1 MSNLHPDLGAS
12 DPFEHELL
20 GVVCATSDT
29 ADSPLDRSITDI
41 LRLVREHLAMDVV
54 FVARMV
60 NDLNVVTLADSVSD
74 EMNLEGF
81 SHPRAESLC
90 QRVLDGRL
98 PVVIPDL
105 GKLRSTHDVPKLPVP
120 VGSYMAAPVWLQ
132 DGSLYGMLCCV
143 RVEASTDLH
152 AIQYKRLEMS
162 ARMVARLVDEAAG
175 RSSDQSA

>member
-29 ADSPLDRSITDI
+29 ADWPLDRSITDI

-54 FVARMV
+54 FVARLV
-60 NDLNVVTLADSVSD
+60 NDLNVVTLADAISE

-98 PVVIPDL
+98 PGVTPDL
-105 GKLRSTHDVPKLPVP
+105 DSLRSTHDVPNLPVP
-120 VGSYMAAPVWLQ
+120 VGSYMAAPVRLQ
-132 DGSLYGMLCCV
+132 DGSLYGMLCCL
-143 RVEASTDLH
+143 RIEASTDLH
-152 AIQYKRLEMS
+152 ASQYKRLEMS
-162 ARMVARLVDEAAG
+162 ARMVARLVDDAAG

>member
-1 MSNLHPDLGAS
+1 MSNLHPDFGAS

-60 NDLNVVTLADSVSD
+60 NDLNVVTLAD

-105 GKLRSTHDVPKLPVP
+105 GKLRSTHDVPNLPVP
-120 VGSYMAAPVWLQ
+120 VGSYMAAPVQLQ
-132 DGSLYGMLCCV
+132 DGSLYGMLCCL
-143 RVEASTDLH
+143 RIEASTDLH
-152 AIQYKRLEMS
+152 ASQYKRLEMS
-162 ARMVARLVDEAAG
+162 ARMVARLVDDAAG
-175 RSSDQSA
+175 RSGDRSA